1 MGAAP
6 ITMHRPSTYGGSRV
20 TVDPAGHDEIL
31 GLAHSD
37 HALIVFLEATGV
49 LDPETVV
56 DDPA

>member
-1 MGAAP
+1 M
-6 ITMHRPSTYGGSRV
+6 